1 MILGFHKDQYWVQNY
16 YNSND
21 LFLFVFLHIANYA
34 DDNSPF
40 CTDDTIPQVI
50 NNLEADAKNLLW
62 WIKYNGLKANPDKF
76 HLLLSDTDQ
85 SLTMNVDG
93 FDLSNSL
100 KEKLLGV
107 TVDSK
112 LTFKDQVSELCT
124 YASQKV
130 HALSRVSNYMTF
142 KQKKWI
148 MSSFIMGQFGHCPL
162 VWMFHSRTLNNRIN
176 KIHERALRIVYR
188 ESKSSFETLLE
199 RDHSFTIHHR
209 NIQKLA
215 VELYKVAYG
224 ISPKIMRL
232 VFPTRPEIKY
242 PWENIF
248 QTFNVR
254 TVAWGTESLSHLGP
268 KIWKLIPLKLK
279 KLSSL
284 HKFKIA
290 IRDWKPLNCPCR
302 LCKVYIHALGFVNV
316 AN

>member
-1 MILGFHKDQYWVQNY
+1 MPAKKFMLLHVWAIIWLLTRKNGSWV
-16 YNSND
+16 
-21 LFLFVFLHIANYA
+21 
-34 DDNSPF
+34 
-40 CTDDTIPQVI
+40 
-50 NNLEADAKNLLW
+50 
-62 WIKYNGLKANPDKF
+62 
-76 HLLLSDTDQ
+76 LLSWV
-85 SLTMNVDG
+85 SLA
-93 FDLSNSL
+93 
-100 KEKLLGV
+100 
-107 TVDSK
+107 TVP
-112 LTFKDQVSELCT
+112 LYGCFTVELWT
-124 YASQKV
+124 IESIKF
-130 HALSRVSNYMTF
+130 T
-142 KQKKWI
+142 K
-148 MSSFIMGQFGHCPL
+148 GH
-162 VWMFHSRTLNNRIN
+162 W
-176 KIHERALRIVYR
+176 IVYR

-254 TVAWGTESLSHLGP
+254 AVAWGTESLSHLGP

-284 HKFKIA
+284 YKFKIA
-290 IRDWKPLNCPCR
+290 IRDWKPSNCPCR
-302 LCKVYIHALGFVNV
+302 LCKVYIPSLGFVNV